1 MLHFLLTRFIDDFPP
16 LRLINYISF
25 RAGAAAV
32 TALLVAFMVGPAII
46 RRLRAMSMHQVVR
59 EGTPDTHKIKGATPT
74 MGGLIILAAVFV
86 ATILW
91 GRLDNAYVLLAMLV
105 TLWMGGI
112 GFLDDYLKLKQKRE
126 GKKNEGLVERYKLAG
141 QVSIGILLGLLL
153 WLTPPS
159 QLPWASTTLPFFKY
173 VLIVPLATWLA
184 WLYIPWVAFILTGT
198 SNAVNLADGLDG
210 LAAGLSAIALSVFV
224 LFAYVMGRVDTSAY
238 LQLYYLRG
246 AGELSV
252 FCVAVVSACIG
263 FLWFNAHPAQ
273 VIMGDTGA
281 LALGGAIGAVAI
293 LLKSELI
300 LAIVGGVFAAETL
313 SVIIQRSVFK
323 YRKRKNG
330 MEYAQQHRVFK
341 RAPLHHH
348 FELSGWTET
357 QVVFRFW
364 ILGILCAFLALT
376 TLKLR

>member
-1 MLHFLLTRFIDDFPP
+1 MLHLILTPFLDDFPS
-16 LRLINYISF
+16 LRLITYITF

-32 TALLVAFMVGPAII
+32 TALLVAFIVGPSII
-46 RRLRAMSMHQVVR
+46 RRLSAMAQNVVR
-59 EGTPDTHKIKGATPT
+59 EGTPDTHKAKGATPT
-74 MGGLIILAAVFV
+74 MGGLIILAAVFI
-86 ATILW
+86 ATLLW
-91 GRLDNAYVLLAMLV
+91 GRLTNPYVLLALLA

-141 QVSIGILLGLLL
+141 QVSIGVLLGLIL
-153 WLTPPS
+153 WLAPPS
-159 QLPWASTTLPFFKY
+159 QLPGAATTIPFFKD
-173 VLIVPLATWLA
+173 VLIVPVAAWLA
-184 WLYIPWVAFILTGT
+184 WLYVPWVAFILTGT

-210 LAAGLSAIALSVFV
+210 LAAGLAAIALSVFV
-224 LFAYVMGRVDTSAY
+224 FFAYVMGRVDTAAY

-246 AGELSV
+246 AGELGV
-252 FCVAVVSACIG
+252 FCVALVSACIG

-281 LALGGAIGAVAI
+281 LALGGAIGAVAL
-293 LLKSELI
+293 LLKSELM
-300 LAIVGGVFAAETL
+300 LAIVGGVFAAETM
-313 SVIIQRSVFK
+313 SVIIQRVVFK
-323 YRKRKNG
+323 YRKRKYG
-330 MEYAQQHRVFK
+330 LEYAQQHRVFK

>member
-1 MLHFLLTRFIDDFPP
+1 VLHFLLTPFIDDFPP
-16 LRLINYISF
+16 FRLITYISL

-46 RRLRAMSMHQVVR
+46 RRLRAMSVHQVVR
-59 EGTPDTHKIKGATPT
+59 EGTPETHKVKGATPT
-74 MGGLIILAAVFV
+74 MGGLIILAALFV
-86 ATILW
+86 AILLW
-91 GRLDNAYVLLAMLV
+91 GRLDNAYVLLVLLV
-105 TLWMGGI
+105 TFWMGGI

-126 GKKNEGLVERYKLAG
+126 GKKNEGLVERYKLVG
-141 QVSIGILLGLLL
+141 QISIGVIFGLIL

-159 QLPWASTTLPFFKY
+159 QLPGASTTLPFFKY
-173 VLIVPLATWLA
+173 VLIVPVAAWLA
-184 WLYIPWVAFILTGT
+184 WLYVPWVAFILTGT

-246 AGELSV
+246 AGELAV
-252 FCVAVVSACIG
+252 FCTALVSACIG

-281 LALGGAIGAVAI
+281 MALGGAIGAIAI
-293 LLKSELI
+293 LLKNELI
-300 LAIVGGVFAAETL
+300 LPIVGGVLVAETV
-313 SVIIQRSVFK
+313 SVIIQRTVFK
-323 YRKRKNG
+323 YRRHKYG
-330 MEYAQQHRVFK
+330 LEYAQQHRIFK

-364 ILGILCAFLALT
+364 ILGVLCAFLALT

>member
-1 MLHFLLTRFIDDFPP
+1 MLHLLLTPFIDEFPP
-16 LRLINYISF
+16 LRLITYITF

-32 TALLVAFMVGPAII
+32 TALVIAFIMGPIII
-46 RRLRAMSMHQVVR
+46 RRLRAMAVHQVVR
-59 EGTPDTHKIKGATPT
+59 EGTPDTHKVKGATPT
-74 MGGLIILAAVFV
+74 MGGLIILASVFV
-86 ATILW
+86 ATVLW
-91 GRLDNAYVLLAMLV
+91 GRLDNAYVLLALLV
-105 TLWMGGI
+105 TLWMGAI

-141 QVSIGILLGLLL
+141 QISIGVIFGLIL
-153 WLTPPS
+153 WLAPPS
-159 QLPWASTTLPFFKY
+159 QLPGASTTLPFFKY
-173 VLIVPLATWLA
+173 VLVLPLVAWLA
-184 WLYIPWVAFILTGT
+184 WLYVPWVAFILTAT

-224 LFAYVMGRVDTSAY
+224 FFAYVMGRIDTSAY

-246 AGELSV
+246 AGELAI
-252 FCVAVVSACIG
+252 FCTALVSACIG

-273 VIMGDTGA
+273 VIMGDTGSM
-281 LALGGAIGAVAI
+281 ALGGAIGAVAI

-300 LAIVGGVFAAETL
+300 LAIVGGVFAAETMT
-313 SVIIQRSVFK
+313 VIIQRVVFK
-323 YRKRKNG
+323 YRKKKHG
-330 MEYAQQHRVFK
+330 LEYAQQNRIFK

-357 QVVFRFW
+357 QVVIRFW

>member
-1 MLHFLLTRFIDDFPP
+1 MLHFLLTPFIDNFPP

-46 RRLRAMSMHQVVR
+46 RRLREMSLHQVVR
-59 EGTPDTHKIKGATPT
+59 EGTPETHKIKGATPT

-91 GRLDNAYVLLAMLV
+91 GRLDNTYVVLAMLV

-141 QVSIGILLGLLL
+141 QVSIGILFGLLL
-153 WLTPPS
+153 WLMPPS
-159 QLPWASTTLPFFKY
+159 QLPGASTTLPFFKY
-173 VLIVPLATWLA
+173 VLIVPLTAWLA
-184 WLYIPWVAFILTGT
+184 WLYVPWVAFILTGT

-246 AGELSV
+246 AGELSI
-252 FCVAVVSACIG
+252 FCVALVSACIG

-300 LAIVGGVFAAETL
+300 LAIVGGVFAAETI

-323 YRKRKNG
+323 YRKRKYG
-330 MEYAQQHRVFK
+330 VEHAQQHRVFK

>member
-1 MLHFLLTRFIDDFPP
+1 MLHLLLTPFIDDFPP
-16 LRLINYISF
+16 LRLITYISF

-46 RRLRAMSMHQVVR
+46 RRLRAMALHQVVR
-59 EGTPDTHKIKGATPT
+59 EGTPDTHKLKGATPT
-74 MGGLIILAAVFV
+74 MGGLIIIAAALI
-86 ATILW
+86 ATLLW
-91 GRLDNAYVLLAMLV
+91 GRLTNGYVLLALLV
-105 TLWMGGI
+105 TLWMGAI

-126 GKKNEGLVERYKLAG
+126 GKKNEGLVERYKLVG
-141 QVSIGILLGLLL
+141 QMSIGVLLGLVL
-153 WLTPPS
+153 WLMPPS
-159 QLPWASTTLPFFKY
+159 QLPGASTTLPFFKY
-173 VLIVPLATWLA
+173 VLVVPLAASLA
-184 WLYIPWVAFILTGT
+184 WLYVPWVAFIITGT

-210 LAAGLSAIALSVFV
+210 LAAGLTAIALSVFV

-246 AGELSV
+246 AGELAV
-252 FCVAVVSACIG
+252 FCVALVSACIG

-293 LLKSELI
+293 LLKNELI
-300 LAIVGGVFAAETL
+300 LPIVGGVFVAETV
-313 SVIIQRSVFK
+313 SVIIQRVVFK
-323 YRKRKNG
+323 YRKRKYG
-330 MEYAQQHRVFK
+330 LEYAQQHRIFK

>member
-1 MLHFLLTRFIDDFPP
+1 MLHFLLTPFIDDFPP

-59 EGTPDTHKIKGATPT
+59 EGTPDTHKVKGATPT

-86 ATILW
+86 ATLLW
-91 GRLDNAYVLLAMLV
+91 GRLDNAYVLLALLV

-141 QVSIGILLGLLL
+141 QISIGVLFGLLL
-153 WLTPPS
+153 WLMPPS
-159 QLPWASTTLPFFKY
+159 QLPGASTTLPFFKY
-173 VLIVPLATWLA
+173 VLIVPLTASLA
-184 WLYIPWVAFILTGT
+184 WLYVPWVAFILTGT

-224 LFAYVMGRVDTSAY
+224 LFAYVMGRVDTSEY

-246 AGELSV
+246 AGELSI
-252 FCVAVVSACIG
+252 FCTALVSACIG

-281 LALGGAIGAVAI
+281 LALGGAIGSVAI

-300 LAIVGGVFAAETL
+300 LAIVGGVFAAETI
-313 SVIIQRSVFK
+313 SVIIQRTVFK
-323 YRKRKNG
+323 YRKRRYG
-330 MEYAQQHRVFK
+330 LEHAQQHRIFK

>member
-1 MLHFLLTRFIDDFPP
+1 MLHFLLTPFIDDFPP
-16 LRLINYISF
+16 FRLINYISL

-32 TALLVAFMVGPAII
+32 TALLVAFIVGPAII

-59 EGTPDTHKIKGATPT
+59 EGTPETHKVKGATPT
-74 MGGLIILAAVFV
+74 MGGLIILAAILV
-86 ATILW
+86 AVLLW
-91 GRLDNAYVLLAMLV
+91 GRLTNAYVLLALLV

-141 QVSIGILLGLLL
+141 QISIGVIFGLIL
-153 WLTPPS
+153 WLAPPS
-159 QLPWASTTLPFFKY
+159 QLPGASTTLPFFKY
-173 VLIVPLATWLA
+173 MLVVPAATWLSFT
-184 WLYIPWVAFILTGT
+184 YVPWVALILTGT
-198 SNAVNLADGLDG
+198 SNAVNLTDGLDG
-210 LAAGLSAIALSVFV
+210 LAAGLCAIALSVFV
-224 LFAYVMGRVDTSAY
+224 LFAYVMGRIDTSAY

-246 AGELSV
+246 AGELAV
-252 FCVAVVSACIG
+252 FCTAVVSACIG

-273 VIMGDTGA
+273 VIMGDTGS

-293 LLKSELI
+293 LLKQELI
-300 LAIVGGVFAAETL
+300 LPMVGGVFVLETV
-313 SVIIQRSVFK
+313 SVIVQRSVFK
-323 YRKRKNG
+323 FRKRKYG
-330 MEYAQQHRVFK
+330 LEYAQQNRIFK

-364 ILGILCAFLALT
+364 ILGVLCAFLALT

>member
-1 MLHFLLTRFIDDFPP
+1 MLHLILTPFLDDFPS
-16 LRLINYISF
+16 LRLITYITF

-32 TALLVAFMVGPAII
+32 TALLVAFIVGPTII
-46 RRLRAMSMHQVVR
+46 RRLSAMAQNVVR
-59 EGTPDTHKIKGATPT
+59 EGTPDTHKAKGATPT
-74 MGGLIILAAVFV
+74 MGGLIILAAVFI
-86 ATILW
+86 ATLLW
-91 GRLDNAYVLLAMLV
+91 GRLTNTYVLLALLV

-141 QVSIGILLGLLL
+141 QVSIGVLLGLIL
-153 WLTPPS
+153 WLAPPS
-159 QLPWASTTLPFFKY
+159 QLPGASTTIPFFKD
-173 VLIVPLATWLA
+173 VLVVPIAAWLA
-184 WLYIPWVAFILTGT
+184 WLYVPWVAFILTGT

-210 LAAGLSAIALSVFV
+210 LAAGLAAIALLVFV
-224 LFAYVMGRVDTSAY
+224 FFAYVMGRVDTSAY

-246 AGELSV
+246 AGELGV
-252 FCVAVVSACIG
+252 FCVALVSACIG

-281 LALGGAIGAVAI
+281 LALGGAIGAVAL
-293 LLKSELI
+293 LLKSELM
-300 LAIVGGVFAAETL
+300 LAIVGGVFAAETM
-313 SVIIQRSVFK
+313 SVIIQRVVFK
-323 YRKRKNG
+323 YRKRKYG
-330 MEYAQQHRVFK
+330 LEYAQQHRVFK